1 MTVVVTID
9 GPGGAGKGTLSQML
23 AKELGWHFLDS
34 GAMYRLCGLA
44 CLQQGIDFADEQK
57 IAEAAQNLDIDFRVN
72 DNALEVWLD
81 GQEVSQQ
88 LRVETTASAASKVAV
103 IPAVRDALLARQRA
117 FAQAPGLIADGRD
130 MGTVV
135 FPNAELKIYLTAS
148 AEERAQRRYKQLQE
162 SGSSVSLAAILQEIQ
177 QRDERDMNRAIAPL
191 KPAED
196 AVIIDSSN
204 IDAQTVYDQVLQL
217 IKQSNLA

>member
-1 MTVVVTID
+1 MTAVVAID

-23 AKELGWHFLDS
+23 AKQLGWHFLDS

-44 CLQQGIDFADEQK
+44 CLQQDIDFADEQK
-57 IAEAAQNLDIDFRVN
+57 VAETAQNLNIDFRVK
-72 DNALEVWLD
+72 DSLLEVWLD
-81 GQEVSQQ
+81 GNEVSQQ
-88 LRVETTASAASKVAV
+88 LRVEATASAASKVAT

-117 FAQAPGLIADGRD
+117 FAQAPGLVADGRD

-135 FPNAELKIYLTAS
+135 FPDAELKIYLTAS

-162 SGSSVSLAAILQEIQ
+162 SGSSASLAAILQEIQ
-177 QRDERDMNRAIAPL
+177 QRDERDMNRAVAPL
-191 KPAED
+191 RPAED

-204 IDAQTVYDQVLQL
+204 IDAQTVYDQVHQL
-217 IKQSNLA
+217 IKQRNLA